1 MGTLLMLIF
10 RFVLGW
16 NALEV
21 ADYQVISVTASLDTI
36 ALLVLLKLL
45 KKKQA

>member
-1 MGTLLMLIF
+1 MLVF

-16 NALEV
+16 NALAV
-21 ADYQVISVTASLDTI
+21 ADYQVIAVTLSLDTI
-36 ALLVLLKLL
+36 AFFLLLILL